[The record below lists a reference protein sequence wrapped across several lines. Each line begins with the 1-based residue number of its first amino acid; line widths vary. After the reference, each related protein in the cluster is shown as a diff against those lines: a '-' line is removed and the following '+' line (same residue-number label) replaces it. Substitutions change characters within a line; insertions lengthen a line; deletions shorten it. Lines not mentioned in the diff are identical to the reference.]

1 MASNYSNKS
10 KTLKEMFQV
19 LPSDIWS
26 IDRLQ
31 KYCDYQNLSQ
41 ICECWL
47 LDDYREYFDQFLEE
61 VDLSEDFY
69 YSPAAFAEYYYG
81 TPDLDFIVMYFAK
94 IPTLFEFNKPKIKV
108 LSLSKLKDL
117 NKLIVYV
124 KDEVD
129 ESRENPTP
137 YLYFNEITDVKEVI
151 RTVNSTVTV
160 EQQDVLSTNISR
172 TSKSSYKRNTSSSS
186 NKILADGTSSATNS
200 SNSAIN
206 QNVLNAKKALVTN
219 DPLKKKEIARF
230 DTTTKTASTSTPSK
244 LMTQIKQDK
253 AAKQRNISLMNSQNK
268 F

>member
-172 TSKSSYKRNTSSSS
+172 TNKSSYKRNTSS
-186 NKILADGTSSATNS
+186 ATNTFLAAETSTANTGS
-200 SNSAIN
+200 SSVNK
-206 QNVLNAKKALVTN
+206 NVLSAKKALVTN

-244 LMTQIKQDK
+244 LITQIKQDK
-253 AAKQRNISLMNSQNK
+253 AAQKRNISLMNSQNR